1 MATAA
6 EDDPVDLLK
15 AAGRAHIPVNPSEGI
30 SHATNS
36 EPESA
41 IPSSTDRPSVDD
53 IIAEVQE
60 QKWYK
65 DQIVERRRFE
75 SKDGQTGNTP

>member
-1 MATAA
+1 MATAV

-15 AAGRAHIPVNPSEGI
+15 AAGRACIPVNPSEGI
-30 SHATNS
+30 SHATNVELGS
-36 EPESA
+36 G

-65 DQIVERRRFE
+65 DQIVERRTFE
-75 SKDGQTGNTP
+75 SKDGQTGNTL